1 LNAGTSTTITGAY
14 ALVIKV
20 KSNNA
25 KQSLRASRWCRSA
38 RDTKNVARLFDLK
51 KGGTMSKRRFVEDDI
66 MARESIKENNNTK
79 TKFMEMFY
87 NLPEQ
92 ARKGLVYNYPIE
104 PMTINVLAM
113 EIRNNTKLGK
123 KILKDLGYDE

>member
-1 LNAGTSTTITGAY
+1 MSQDYWI
-14 ALVIKV
+14 
-20 KSNNA
+20 
-25 KQSLRASRWCRSA
+25 
-38 RDTKNVARLFDLK
+38 

-79 TKFMEMFY
+79 TKFMEMFN

-92 ARKGLVYNYPIE
+92 ARKKLVYNYPIH
-104 PMTINVLAM
+104 PMTINVLTL

-123 KILKDLGYDE
+123 KILKDLGYDEQKE